1 MLTDAQAGRLE
12 SILEEKGF
20 ERREVPYARFSFAG
34 PSLLATVYE
43 KKNKLLL
50 QGKGTDDFIEFT
62 LEPQVTG
69 VLAQPEEMEEGCGF
83 VPHFGIDESGKEITS
98 ARWWWPAFMWTG
110 ASAPHCASWAFVTA
124 SW

>member
-83 VPHFGIDESGKEITS
+83 VPPLRD
-98 ARWWWPAFMWTG
+98 
-110 ASAPHCASWAFVTA
+110 
-124 SW
+124 

>member
-83 VPHFGIDESGKEITS
+83 VPHFGIDESGKGDYFGPLVV
-98 ARWWWPAFMWTG
+98 AGVMWTG

>member
-62 LEPQVTG
+62 LEPQVT
-69 VLAQPEEMEEGCGF
+69 PEF
-83 VPHFGIDESGKEITS
+83 WPSGRDGRRRRFCS
-98 ARWWWPAFMWTG
+98 PLRD
-110 ASAPHCASWAFVTA
+110 
-124 SW
+124 

>member
-69 VLAQPEEMEEGCGF
+69 VLAQPEEMEEGC
-83 VPHFGIDESGKEITS
+83 EIGR
-98 ARWWWPAFMWTG
+98 A
-110 ASAPHCASWAFVTA
+110 HV
-124 SW
+124 